1 MCVWETSRGKIE
13 GQEETVS
20 LRLRGKE
27 VRNERKAKALVSSQE
42 LSCLMETEL

>member
-1 MCVWETSRGKIE
+1 MYKTWETSRGKVE

-27 VRNERKAKALVSSQE
+27 VRERKAKALVSSQE
-42 LSCLMETEL
+42 SVNIMEIEL